1 MEECADIED
10 RVIEEGEQLIACPG
24 SGSIDLN
31 KTEVCNV
38 IARKKGYE
46 KAIASG
52 FCKNAGEFSILLSS
66 CAHEWCRVHEAVEPH
81 AAISFRAPRD

>member
-10 RVIEEGEQLIACPG
+10 RVIEEAEQLIACPS

-31 KTEVCNV
+31 MTEVCTF

-46 KAIASG
+46 TAIASG
-52 FCKNAGEFSILLSS
+52 FCENVVEFNTLLSS
-66 CAHEWCRVHEAVEPH
+66 CAHSGAECVRQ
-81 AAISFRAPRD
+81 